1 MSLSGIIISH
11 RRCGVQISQRF
22 RVLLTYQL
30 QGGFHAYMENHR
42 ELGDEKILDIL
53 DELSGRLKDFR

>member
-11 RRCGVQISQRF
+11 RRCGVQISQGF
-22 RVLLTYQL
+22 RVLLTYQI

-42 ELGDEKILDIL
+42 ELGDEKILD
-53 DELSGRLKDFR
+53 ELSGG